1 MVVLQRREY
10 LRGVP
15 VDILRSLVQ
24 SLVFIVILAM
34 FLEMLLPMGEMRKYV
49 KLVMGLMIIVA
60 VVQAVGELTSWDYS
74 NDMPSLIQRED
85 QSQLTSIME
94 SGKKI
99 SNEQQHR
106 AIEQYRQ
113 GLANQIRAL
122 ANINKD
128 VHIADVDVKI
138 QSQPGE
144 PDYGQVKEITLAVD
158 TRREHEGAGGV
169 VAQVDVGPVVI
180 KVGET
185 STTSAVGE
193 QDVKVPGKVVTGLI
207 ETVAN
212 FYNLKPEQI
221 HVIYR

>member
-1 MVVLQRREY
+1 M
-10 LRGVP
+10 
-15 VDILRSLVQ
+15 DILRSLVQ
-24 SLVFIVILAM
+24 SLVVIIILAM

-49 KLVMGLMIIVA
+49 KMVMGLMIIVA
-60 VVQAVGELTSWDYS
+60 VVQAVGELTRWDYS
-74 NDMPSLIQRED
+74 NDIPSLIQKEE

-99 SNEQQHR
+99 SNEQQHK

-122 ANINKD
+122 ANMNKD
-128 VHIADVDVKI
+128 VHIADVDVRI
-138 QSQPGE
+138 QSQSGE
-144 PDYGQVKEITLAVD
+144 PDYGQVKEIILAVD

-169 VAQVDVGPVVI
+169 VAQVDVEPVVV

-185 STTSAVGE
+185 ARTSAVGE
-193 QDVKVPGKVVTGLI
+193 QDVNVPGEAVTGLI

-212 FYNLKPEQI
+212 FYNLKPEQVR
-221 HVIYR
+221 VIYR